1 VARGWEMPLAKLW
14 RPAGFVSTLLLAGS
28 FLGILPTR
36 SAAQE
41 GRYVPFDQNAPVG
54 RIGLWVGQIG
64 KGLAGVLQP
73 VQVVL
78 PTKGSVTVY
87 NGGPETAVNLGA
99 PAQFNVGIGF
109 VYRLK
114 IAGMP
119 EFPGV
124 ELFPTIEM
132 IDRLHPPPGRAQEFP
147 IPIQF
152 SADEIETAIAG
163 RLVTKVVYL
172 EQPQF
177 AVTGDLTQ
185 AMLNRFLPPDRNLLI
200 EADRVGRPMIL
211 VRLGGRTPDGSPAD
225 AEFYERPAPFKMA
238 ELHNRPSEADSG
250 HSVIVDK
257 ATTFSPAVPR
267 SELEDTDAVRRAGRR
282 NMTRPLA
289 PRPYFT
295 LEPPAPPWEL
305 FPDEYLLDGGDRNFP
320 VHETASHREG
330 LDTEDAVAE
339 FVDQAGKHHI
349 LPTNRVAIYSPR
361 FGIVATQL
369 GLEAGVNVARLAS
382 AVDLARGEGLRNR
395 TSTVNQ
401 AQRMPAVSVRVRTRA
416 SGMDTQTRQLGI
428 HQQIILGENRELAG
442 SVEDVQNLVAPQ
454 MRSAQLAKIA
464 RERQAAFAWTR
475 SEFPVIAASLAG
487 VQQVEAKFSVN
498 ELVGVEDRR
507 KPGRLEIVKLA
518 DRQTALPGE
527 FVNFRIEYENIGDRE
542 LTEVRIIDNL
552 TPRLEYVADT
562 ASSSRAAVLDIA
574 DNGEGS
580 VIVTW
585 SLKEPLKGKTKGV
598 VTFKARVR

>member
-1 VARGWEMPLAKLW
+1 MARGVMSVARLW
-14 RPAGFVSTLLLAGS
+14 RPAGIVSAFLIAAAG
-28 FLGILPTR
+28 LGVSPNR
-36 SAAQE
+36 GAAQE

-54 RIGLWVGQIG
+54 RIGLWVGQVG
-64 KGLAGVLQP
+64 RGLAGVLQP

-78 PTKGSVTVY
+78 PSKGTVTAY
-87 NGGPETAVNLGA
+87 SGGPETAVNLGA

-119 EFPGV
+119 EFPGI
-124 ELFPTIEM
+124 ELYPTIEM

-147 IPIQF
+147 IPIRF
-152 SADEIETAIAG
+152 TADEIETALAG

-200 EADRVGRPMIL
+200 EADRAGRPMIL
-211 VRLGGRTPDGSPAD
+211 VRLGSRIPDGTPAD
-225 AEFYERPAPFKMA
+225 AEFFERPAPFKMA
-238 ELHNRPSEADSG
+238 VLNTRPSEADSG

-257 ATTFSPAVPR
+257 ATTFTPAVPR
-267 SELEDTDAVRRAGRR
+267 SEIEDTDAVRRAGRR

-320 VHETASHREG
+320 VHETPSHREG

-339 FVDQAGKHHI
+339 FVDQAGNHHI

-361 FGIVATQL
+361 FGVVVTEL
-369 GLEAGVNVARLAS
+369 GLEAGVNVAKLAS
-382 AVDLARGEGLRNR
+382 AVDLTRGEGLRNR
-395 TSTVNQ
+395 TVTVNQ
-401 AQRMPAVSVRVRTRA
+401 AQRTPSLSVRVRSRA
-416 SGMDTQTRQLGI
+416 SGMDTQTRGLGV
-428 HQQIILGENRELAG
+428 HQEVVLSENRELAG
-442 SVEDVQNLVAPQ
+442 SLEGVQNLVAPE
-454 MRSAQLAKIA
+454 MRNAERARIA
-464 RERQAAFAWTR
+464 RERQAAIAWSR
-475 SEFPVIAASLAG
+475 SEYPVIAASLEGA
-487 VQQVEAKFSVN
+487 QQVVVKFSVN

-542 LTEVRIIDNL
+542 LTAVRIIDNL

-580 VIVTW
+580 VILTW

-598 VTFKARVR
+598 VTFRARVR

>member
-1 VARGWEMPLAKLW
+1 VARGEMLFANSW
-14 RPAGFVSTLLLAGS
+14 RPAGLVSTLLLTGS
-28 FLGILPTR
+28 LLGNLPTR
-36 SAAQE
+36 TAAQE

-54 RIGLWVGQIG
+54 RIGLWVGQVG

-114 IAGMP
+114 ITGMP

-124 ELFPTIEM
+124 ELYPTIEM
-132 IDRLHPPPGRAQEFP
+132 IDRLHAPQGRAEEFP

-152 SADEIETAIAG
+152 TASEIETAIAG

-177 AVTGDLTQ
+177 AITGDLTQ
-185 AMLNRFLPPDRNLLI
+185 AMLNRFLPPDRNLLV
-200 EADRVGRPMIL
+200 EADRAGRPMIL
-211 VRLGGRTPDGSPAD
+211 VRMGSRTPDGSPGD
-225 AEFYERPAPFKMA
+225 AEFFERPAPFKMA
-238 ELHNRPSEADSG
+238 ELHTRSPEADSG

-267 SELEDTDAVRRAGRR
+267 SEIEDTDAVRRAGRR
-282 NMTRPLA
+282 NMTNPLT

-295 LEPPAPPWEL
+295 LNPPLPPWEL
-305 FPDEYLLDGGDRNFP
+305 YPDEYLLDGGDRNFP
-320 VHETASHREG
+320 VHDTPGHREG

-339 FVDQAGKHHI
+339 FVDQTGKHHI

-361 FGIVATQL
+361 FGVVATEL
-369 GLEAGVNVARLAS
+369 GLEAGVNVAHLAS
-382 AVDLARGEGLRNR
+382 ANDLARGEGLRNR
-395 TSTVNQ
+395 TVTVNQ
-401 AQRMPAVSVRVRTRA
+401 AQRMPSLSVKVRTRA
-416 SGMDTQTRQLGI
+416 SGMDTQALVLGI
-428 HQQIILGENRELAG
+428 HQQLILSENRELAG
-442 SVEDVQNLVAPQ
+442 SLEDVQNVVAPQ
-454 MRSAQLAKIA
+454 MRSAERARIA
-464 RERQAAFAWTR
+464 RERQAAIAWTR
-475 SEFPVIAASLAG
+475 SEYPVIAASLEGA
-487 VQQVEAKFSVN
+487 QQVVVKFAVN

-527 FVNFRIEYENIGDRE
+527 FVNFRIEYENVGDRE
-542 LTEVRIIDNL
+542 LTEVRVIDNL

-562 ASSSRAAVLDIA
+562 ASSSRAAVLDIS

-580 VIVTW
+580 VILTW

-598 VTFKARVR
+598 VTFKAKVR

>member
-1 VARGWEMPLAKLW
+1 VARGWLMPFVRPL
-14 RPAGFVSTLLLAGS
+14 RPAGIVSTLLRAALL
-28 FLGILPTR
+28 LGIVPSR

-54 RIGLWVGQIG
+54 RIGLWVGQVG
-64 KGLAGVLQP
+64 KGLSGVLQP

-78 PTKGSVTVY
+78 PTKGSVTVF

-99 PAQFNVGIGF
+99 PAEFNVGIGF

-124 ELFPTIEM
+124 ELYPTIEM
-132 IDRLHPPPGRAQEFP
+132 IDRLHPPQGRAQEFP

-152 SADEIETAIAG
+152 TADEIEAAISG

-172 EQPQF
+172 EQPQL

-185 AMLNRFLPPDRNLLI
+185 AMLNRFLPPDRNLLV
-200 EADRVGRPMIL
+200 EADRAGRPMIL

-225 AEFYERPAPFKMA
+225 AEFFARPAPFKMA
-238 ELHNRPSEADSG
+238 ELRTRPSEADSG

-257 ATTFSPAVPR
+257 ATTFTPAVPR
-267 SELEDTDAVRRAGRR
+267 SEIENSDVARRAGRR
-282 NMTRPLA
+282 GMSHELP

-305 FPDEYLLDGGDRNFP
+305 YPDEYLLDGGDRNFP
-320 VHETASHREG
+320 VHETPGHREG

-339 FVDQAGKHHI
+339 FVDQAGNHHV

-361 FGIVATQL
+361 FGIVGTQM

-401 AQRMPAVSVRVRTRA
+401 AQRMPSLSVRVRTRA
-416 SGMDTQTRQLGI
+416 SGMDTQARGLGV
-428 HQQIILGENRELAG
+428 HQQLVLSENRELAG
-442 SVEDVQNLVAPQ
+442 SIEGVQNVGAPE
-454 MRSAQLAKIA
+454 MRNAERARIS
-464 RERQAAFAWTR
+464 RERQAAIAWTR
-475 SEFPVIAASLAG
+475 DEFPVIAASLQGA
-487 VQQVEAKFSVN
+487 QQVVVKFNVN

-527 FVNFRIEYENIGDRE
+527 FVNFRIEYENVGDRE

-552 TPRLEYVADT
+552 TPRLEYVADS
-562 ASSSRAAVLDIA
+562 ASSSRAAVLDIS

-580 VIVTW
+580 VILTW

-598 VTFKARVR
+598 VAFKARVR